1 MAPQKRKD
9 FEDSTI
15 MDALDACEYS
25 IPKAAQRLGV
35 GVAHFYN
42 WIDKSP
48 NLKSYIRLKLELDAV
63 NAREKVQ
70 EIMQLDHN
78 DPKFTGHVLGACKLL
93 IDKADA
99 SKLQVDGTQS
109 VSHTVDDELGETIRK
124 LLGE

>member
-48 NLKSYIRLKLELDAV
+48 NLKNYVRLKLELDAV

-70 EIMQLDHN
+70 EILGLDLH
-78 DPKFTGHVLGACKLL
+78 DPKFTGHVLSAAKLL
-93 IDKADA
+93 IDKAD
-99 SKLQVDGTQS
+99 STKIQVDGSTAVELS
-109 VSHTVDDELGETIRK
+109 VAADLSDAIKHLMGD
-124 LLGE
+124 